1 LPSQVQAE
9 PSPTDFVSK
18 RGLVVKRYT
27 PAQAH
32 LWDAFVQE
40 GKNATFLLERGYMDY
55 HSDRF
60 VDHSLMIFQGQR
72 LLAVLPAN
80 QTAERHLQSHGG
92 LTYGGLVLG
101 RYERLVPV
109 LEVFR
114 ATLEYL
120 FAGGISVLQYQR
132 IPRFYNPTPDDE
144 VDYALFLLK
153 AVLVRRDCA
162 LVVPLRQRLA
172 YSKRR
177 RREINKAKA
186 AGVQVLEDQRFHDFW
201 QDILVPRLQQRY
213 GVKPVHSV
221 EEISLLASRFP
232 KHIRQFSALVQGSIA
247 AGITIYETSSV
258 AHVQYSAM
266 SELGQSVG
274 ALDALVD
281 HLISER
287 YAEKDFFD
295 FGISNENGGLAL
307 NHGLLDWKEG
317 FGARSAAHDFY
328 SIDTGSHS
336 LLDSALG
343 SALG

>member
-1 LPSQVQAE
+1 MSI
-9 PSPTDFVSK
+9 DFVSE
-18 RGLVVKRYT
+18 RGLVVKRYAA
-27 PAQAH
+27 AQAPV
-32 LWDAFVQE
+32 WDAFVRA

-55 HSDRF
+55 HGDRF
-60 VDHSLMIFQGQR
+60 VDHSLMVFQGHR

-80 QTAERHLQSHGG
+80 QTAEGHLQSHGG
-92 LTYGGLVLG
+92 LTYGGFVLA
-101 RYERLVPV
+101 RDERLAAV

-120 FAGGISVLQYQR
+120 CAHGIPVLHYRR
-132 IPRFYNPTPDDE
+132 IPRFYNPVPDDE

-162 LVVPLRQRLA
+162 LVVPLRHRLA

-177 RREINKAKA
+177 RREIQKAKA
-186 AGVQVLEDQRFHDFW
+186 AGVHLIEDTRFEDFW
-201 QDILVPRLQQRY
+201 RVILMPRLQQRY

-232 KHIRQFSALVQGSIA
+232 HHVRQFSALVQGSVA
-247 AGITIYETSSV
+247 AGITIFETPTV

-266 SELGQSVG
+266 SEFGQAVG

-295 FGISNENGGLAL
+295 FGISNEKGGFVL

-328 SIDTGSHS
+328 TIDPRSHP
-336 LLDSALG
+336 LLDSAL
-343 SALG
+343 SST